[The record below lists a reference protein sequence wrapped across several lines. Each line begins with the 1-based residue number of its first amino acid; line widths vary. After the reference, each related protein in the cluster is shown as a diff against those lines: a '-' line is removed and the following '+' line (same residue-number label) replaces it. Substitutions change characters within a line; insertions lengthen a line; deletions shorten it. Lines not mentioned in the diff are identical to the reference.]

1 MTAHQK
7 GGTAGDSGDA
17 RAEGDRERTGAS
29 AGLSRRAMLEV
40 MAIAS
45 LATACEASPAV
56 VEKAKKAA
64 RDASAARANG
74 GTVTHKFFTSHEWD
88 TVEVLVDLIIPR
100 DERSGSA
107 TDAGVP
113 AFMDF
118 ILDEY
123 KNNRLPIRGGLAW
136 LDRECTDR
144 FGATFVDCSAAQR
157 TAVLDDIAWPKRAKP
172 EHSQGVAF
180 FNRFRDLTASGFWSS
195 KMGVEDLQYIGNVI
209 NPDWKGCPPEA
220 LKKLGVG

>member
-1 MTAHQK
+1 
-7 GGTAGDSGDA
+7 
-17 RAEGDRERTGAS
+17 
-29 AGLSRRAMLEV
+29 EV

-56 VEKAKKAA
+56 VEKAKRAA

-74 GTVTHKFFTSHEWD
+74 GTVTHKFFTPHEWD
-88 TVEVLVDLIIPR
+88 TVEVLVDLVIPR

-113 AFMDF
+113 AWM
-118 ILDEY
+118 
-123 KNNRLPIRGGLAW
+123 
-136 LDRECTDR
+136 DRECTAR
-144 FGATFVDCSAAQR
+144 FGTTFVDCSVAQR

-195 KMGVEDLQYIGNVI
+195 KMGVEDLQYIGNVV
-209 NPDWKGCPPEA
+209 NPDWKGCRPEA

>member
-7 GGTAGDSGDA
+7 GGTASDRGDA

-136 LDRECTDR
+136 LDRECSDR